1 MIKIRRKKTYNTP
14 TMPTNPQMEQDFLQF
29 FSGTKPNFE
38 TLGPCYPFSIMPFSV
53 PSSSKIQPRKPNV
66 STESGNAAPL
76 VPSNAA
82 CSKIGSNHLW
92 YLETKVNHVV
102 GMDEWVVKHR
112 PVMNR
117 HGIRWGYN
125 TCDMQLS
132 IGSMGRLDVYLQLLE
147 FYGKYEYG

>member
-1 MIKIRRKKTYNTP
+1 M
-14 TMPTNPQMEQDFLQF
+14 
-29 FSGTKPNFE
+29 
-38 TLGPCYPFSIMPFSV
+38 
-53 PSSSKIQPRKPNV
+53 
-66 STESGNAAPL
+66 
-76 VPSNAA
+76 
-82 CSKIGSNHLW
+82 
-92 YLETKVNHVV
+92 V